1 MRRHIIFTG
10 LVACM
15 IAAFA
20 TLRAG
25 AEMPQDVSMVQLL
38 STPEKFDGKLVRVF
52 GFLRLEFEGD
62 ALYFHREDDVQGLTR
77 NGIWVDRTDAME
89 RDANKLNSHY
99 VLIEGVFDAED
110 CTDTWAYLLRRGDK
124 EELPALFL
132 GLRRRNPET

>member
-1 MRRHIIFTG
+1 MRRHIIFTR

-38 STPEKFDGKLVRVF
+38 ATPEKFDGTVVRVF

-89 RDANKLNSHY
+89 HDANKLNSHY

-110 CTDTWAYLLRRGDK
+110 HGHMGLFRGAIK
-124 EELPALFL
+124 KITRIIPW
-132 GLRRRNPET
+132 PPQTQP